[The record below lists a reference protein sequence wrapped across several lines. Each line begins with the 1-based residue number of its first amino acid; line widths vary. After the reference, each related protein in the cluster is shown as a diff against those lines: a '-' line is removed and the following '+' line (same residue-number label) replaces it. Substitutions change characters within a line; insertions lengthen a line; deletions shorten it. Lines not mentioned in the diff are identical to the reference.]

1 MDAMPLPASAEIAM
15 QRAQQAHRLDGKMQK
30 SAKEFEAMF
39 MSQMISHMFEGM
51 DVDPMFGGGHGEK
64 MFRSLLTQEY
74 GRLMA
79 DGQNT
84 PVSHQIKTMMLKI
97 QEQQQTKG

>member
-15 QRAQQAHRLDGKMQK
+15 QRVQHARQLDGRMQK

-51 DVDPMFGGGHGEK
+51 DTDPMFGGGHGEK

-79 DGQNT
+79 EGKDT
-84 PVSHQIKTMMLKI
+84 PVSHQIRTMMLKI
-97 QEQQQTKG
+97 QEQQQAKG